1 MENIVHLTSRSTL
14 SQLVS
19 CIFYAAGATLFF
31 KKTFRGNIL
40 PTVLS
45 MVLIGAILEQTDTL
59 SLKTGTKCSCL
70 LILTACAL
78 VYNCRQHFDWLKTG
92 LKMDMFVFFLLA
104 FIDVNFKGHR
114 TIFTNM
120 CDYQFCPEDVELT
133 WNLVR
138 LLVTACP
145 QFLRKPIWLKA
156 KLQGIRS
163 KLGPMYVLY
172 ITCYVINLEKNII
185 VTSLGT
191 TASGLAILAG
201 LFCRPDNSAMLE
213 LLGYSTSYRSRR
225 KLHGR
230 LMIASFVSSMA
241 LFLYNYGLF
250 KYAGDI
256 LFQNQGFPLE
266 DVTTQIMRCEN
277 VLYSNQSIIY
287 MPIK

>member
-1 MENIVHLTSRSTL
+1 MHITSRSTN

-19 CIFYAAGATLFF
+19 CTLYAAGATLFF

-45 MVLIGAILEQTDTL
+45 MVLLGAILEQTDTL
-59 SLKTGTKCSCL
+59 SLKTVSCL
-70 LILTACAL
+70 LILTVCAL

-92 LKMDMFVFFLLA
+92 LKIDMFVFFLLA
-104 FIDVNFKGHR
+104 FFDVKFKGHR
-114 TIFTNM
+114 TLFTNM
-120 CDYQFCPEDVELT
+120 CDHQFCPEDVDLT

-138 LLVTACP
+138 LLITACP

-163 KLGPMYVLY
+163 KLGPMYVLF
-172 ITCYVINLEKNII
+172 ITCYVINLENNII
-185 VTSLGT
+185 VTSLGI

-201 LFCRPDNSAMLE
+201 IFCRPDNSAMLE

-230 LMIASFVSSMA
+230 LMIASFVSSMV
-241 LFLYNYGLF
+241 LFLYNYGFF
-250 KYAGDI
+250 KYACGI

-266 DVTTQIMRCEN
+266 DVETQIMRCEN
-277 VLYSNQSIIY
+277 VFYSNQSIIH